1 MSEAQ
6 TDSHPVV
13 GTHLAGL
20 LGGSHPACRS
30 CGHVHRI
37 TAIPP
42 SKATCDDVTYDAAC
56 PQCPCT
62 ANGDAYDHGVVDI
75 TPNFDDHHF
84 RLELAAGVG
93 GGAVERFD
101 IDEYPRLVLHPD
113 PRVGRSLQRADSSE
127 RSVRDPLHDLDEP
140 WPLRATMAV
149 PAVDT
154 GPSRPR
160 ALWPL
165 RLVALVKSLFMRPVV
180 RSCWSCGCTDDHA
193 CPGGCW
199 WVDDHLCSACTTS
212 SQ

>member
-101 IDEYPRLVLHPD
+101 IDEYPD
-113 PRVGRSLQRADSSE
+113 
-127 RSVRDPLHDLDEP
+127 
-140 WPLRATMAV
+140 
-149 PAVDT
+149 
-154 GPSRPR
+154 
-160 ALWPL
+160 
-165 RLVALVKSLFMRPVV
+165 
-180 RSCWSCGCTDDHA
+180 WSCIRIHESGDRYNAPTA
-193 CPGGCW
+193 PSGAYGI
-199 WVDDHLCSACTTS
+199 LFTTWTSLGLSGQPWQSPPSTQDQAALELYGRYGWSPWS
-212 SQ
+212 SRFSCGL